1 MYQIPSGGGS
11 INTLKVVRILTE
23 TKTEME
29 SLIGYEYKYAELLQ
43 DHELLNQMVTDLVES
58 KSFLVSDISFDD
70 LVDSYRIYGNL
81 KSAKINNAF
90 ATFAKMINS
99 NSHDLTAKRNLDL
112 SIDLKMNEYQ
122 SLSLTKFSQL
132 QPFELAHIIAN
143 RLYSAIEINSDI
155 IENEIEVLA
164 RFDELNTVRIR
175 VSLKLVLATLGMD
188 GFTFSPI
195 CNEAYYQDLFNMAL
209 MSNANKHDRI
219 LTHREREFE
228 NLRLPGTPDPTGVMS
243 LGCIDEE
250 DTPPTFRKRSQSD
263 PSPKLSS
270 DLHLY
275 LEKNLEKLTNN
286 SGMKFRPQRS
296 SRASLNMMFMLGFQL
311 ETPGVANGSI
321 NLQATLELQDKLE
334 MTYKLVFTKS
344 TKRAG
349 QQSSF

>member
-1 MYQIPSGGGS
+1 
-11 INTLKVVRILTE
+11 
-23 TKTEME
+23 
-29 SLIGYEYKYAELLQ
+29 
-43 DHELLNQMVTDLVES
+43 MVDP
-58 KSFLVSDISFDD
+58 
-70 LVDSYRIYGNL
+70 YRIYGNL

-143 RLYSAIEINSDI
+143 RLYSARNK
-155 IENEIEVLA
+155 LA
-164 RFDELNTVRIR
+164 SRTRSRCYDELNTVRIR